1 MCIQKCENCGTKFE
15 YKALLKSLWS
25 DKTADCI
32 NCGASHETRWSSRF
46 AIPAII
52 MLPLFIN
59 YSISDWATLNRPLIY
74 LVYLVRLRLVLVHI
88 RYYILTQILMD
99 VWQYL
104 LIM

>member
-52 MLPLFIN
+52 MLPLFIK

-74 LVYLVRLRLVLVHI
+74 LVYLVYFIIFVALSP
-88 RYYILTQILMD
+88 YIIKYKLKDSNNKNTE
-99 VWQYL
+99 
-104 LIM
+104 